1 MAAPWG
7 PRPTKLLPLPFRR
20 RTPVVGS
27 NTVKAFRELTLSL
40 FVVLVV
46 LLLASSLSSCFE
58 VVLYLLLGPLF
69 LLLEL
74 LEVFF

>member
-1 MAAPWG
+1 MAPENFKDDSG
-7 PRPTKLLPLPFRR
+7 ILLGF
-20 RTPVVGS
+20 
-27 NTVKAFRELTLSL
+27 F

-46 LLLASSLSSCFE
+46 LLLASSSSNCFE

-74 LEVFF
+74 LEVDFELPRWPSERQKP